1 MSDVS
6 QALILLVTYFPPD
19 IIMSGEKASQALIF
33 IAAYFTPF
41 HFHKKARA
49 CMHLKCCILFN
60 LGH

>member
-6 QALILLVTYFPPD
+6 QALILLATYFPPD

-33 IAAYFTPF
+33 LAAHFTPF

-49 CMHLKCCILFN
+49 CMHAP
-60 LGH
+60 

>member
-6 QALILLVTYFPPD
+6 QALILLATFPPD

-33 IAAYFTPF
+33 LATYFPPF

-49 CMHLKCCILFN
+49 CMHAP
-60 LGH
+60 